1 MELAEGQLKCMGSE
15 QSQVNKLFQKPSRQ
29 QSYGQAR
36 QASRKQ
42 MYGQSGQSS
51 NQSFKHQ
58 NSQVPNQPM
67 KKCKRCLKVHWDDN
81 KCPAVNWRC
90 FSCNQTGHT
99 ARSVLC
105 KNRVHNVLDEDQQDS
120 EEDTLELGWLS
131 LNYVSKEKSLQV
143 KVIVE
148 GKLLKMEVDSGA
160 CKSVMHID
168 DYNELFPDIEL
179 TPVSFKLKVVTGQ
192 NVTIIGQADV
202 TVQYEKQI
210 CKLPLIILDSIDR
223 FTPLLGRN
231 WLNVINPSWRSVLV
245 ESKSS
250 DNDQIKS
257 NVSSKGHES
266 IAPGICEEICAVTST
281 FTHTVSKI
289 RDLILEVK
297 SEFASN
303 FQSNSKNRIKKFKA
317 DVKVK
322 EDVKPIF
329 HRAYEMPYSLKPKV
343 EEELSK
349 MVESGILTKVS
360 HSDWASPIVVVP
372 KRNSNDIRI
381 CVDFKKSVNKVIDSE
396 HCVLPLPDDI
406 FASLSG
412 SKFFTVLDLK
422 GAFQQLEISDSSKE
436 LFTINTHMG
445 LFRYNTLT
453 YGISSAPGIFQSVME
468 TILSGMSNVKCYLDD
483 ILIHGSSL
491 SECHLNVKAVMQRLK
506 NYNVKIN
513 ERKCVF
519 YQNSIEFLG
528 HKIDEF
534 GIHPTNYK
542 IECIEKAPTPE
553 NLTQLKSYLG
563 LLNYYGK
570 FIPMLSSKL
579 KPLYDLCK
587 SGVEFIWTDE
597 CENTFQMSKKLI
609 TSEGVLTHFSPSLPI
624 YVSCDASGY
633 GVGAVLSHHIN
644 GEEKPVLF
652 ASSTLSAAEKLYSNL
667 ERESLAIIFALK
679 KFHKYIFGRKFVL
692 LSDHQPL
699 QYIFGR
705 NKGIPVTAASR
716 ITRWA
721 ITLSAYDYDIQYKK
735 GKLLA
740 NADGLSRLPMSSETQ
755 IPSSLYSFNL
765 IENIPLHSNDISKAT
780 IKDLTLVKVIDH
792 TKSGWPSTVQ
802 NEKLKPFFLRRNEL
816 SVESNCLLLGNRVII
831 PEALQNEVLELFH
844 EQHLGIVRTKML
856 IRAYCWWPNINNDIE
871 KFISLCEVCQTFQN
885 FSNNTTLSWP
895 APTNNFFRLHID
907 FFHKDDYAFLILVDD
922 KSKWLDVKL
931 MQNGTNAKNTIL
943 KLKET
948 FAIFGLPVELVSDN
962 GPLFNSQEFIAFCQ
976 ANGIKPIK
984 SPPYHPQSNGLA
996 ERNVQ
1001 TVKKSLEK
1009 ALFFD
1014 KKGGIST
1021 YILKTRLYNFL
1032 FTHRCTPST
1041 VTGISPSEN
1050 ILKVK
1055 PRTRFDLLKSCS
1067 NKAWLDSNSD
1077 NFRKTK
1083 LYTLNQPVYV
1093 KNKQLKVWQ
1102 KARVVKVLSFSTYL
1116 VQVNNVIRH
1125 VHSSDIRTCLDS
1137 VSVSDDHNVQ
1147 VPLPHREF
1155 NSSSSVPSNNSPL
1168 AVPDINFRSDRSMN
1182 MEVPEIENPNIKSSN
1197 SNQQCQ
1203 PTNTVEPGSGTPKF
1217 TSTRSGRMVKPPRRL
1232 DL

>member
-1 MELAEGQLKCMGSE
+1 MGAGARADKKGKHPRPVAVYFVNRWLRDKVFFAKSNLKGSGVVMSKILTENALQLYKQTKTILGAKNVWTGRDRSSRGGGVGFYIRNDLKYSVLQKNEKIELIWVKVAIGDTSFALSVSYRAPSNDFKQFFNEFETSLSYVFPVTDSVFCLGDFNIDLLDFESTKAKYVTDIIEGFGMKQLVKQPTRITENSATLIDYIVVSNEEIVSDVGTIHAAENEEDIRSFVSRLKDLAKFCDFGSFLDDALRERLVCGVKTDAIKRRLLTEDGLNFERAYTIAIGMELAEGQLKCMGSE
-15 QSQVNKLFQKPSRQ
+15 QSQVNKLFQKPSRP

-67 KKCKRCLKVHWDDN
+67 KKCKRCLKVHWDDS

-349 MVESGILTKVS
+349 MVESGIITKVS

-412 SKFFTVLDLK
+412 SKFFTV
-422 GAFQQLEISDSSKE
+422 S
-436 LFTINTHMG
+436 
-445 LFRYNTLT
+445 
-453 YGISSAPGIFQSVME
+453 
-468 TILSGMSNVKCYLDD
+468 
-483 ILIHGSSL
+483 
-491 SECHLNVKAVMQRLK
+491 QR
-506 NYNVKIN
+506 
-513 ERKCVF
+513 
-519 YQNSIEFLG
+519 SI
-528 HKIDEF
+528 
-534 GIHPTNYK
+534 P
-542 IECIEKAPTPE
+542 
-553 NLTQLKSYLG
+553 
-563 LLNYYGK
+563 
-570 FIPMLSSKL
+570 
-579 KPLYDLCK
+579 
-587 SGVEFIWTDE
+587 
-597 CENTFQMSKKLI
+597 
-609 TSEGVLTHFSPSLPI
+609 
-624 YVSCDASGY
+624 
-633 GVGAVLSHHIN
+633 
-644 GEEKPVLF
+644 
-652 ASSTLSAAEKLYSNL
+652 
-667 ERESLAIIFALK
+667 
-679 KFHKYIFGRKFVL
+679 
-692 LSDHQPL
+692 
-699 QYIFGR
+699 
-705 NKGIPVTAASR
+705 
-716 ITRWA
+716 
-721 ITLSAYDYDIQYKK
+721 
-735 GKLLA
+735 
-740 NADGLSRLPMSSETQ
+740 
-755 IPSSLYSFNL
+755 
-765 IENIPLHSNDISKAT
+765 AT
-780 IKDLTLVKVIDH
+780 
-792 TKSGWPSTVQ
+792 
-802 NEKLKPFFLRRNEL
+802 
-816 SVESNCLLLGNRVII
+816 
-831 PEALQNEVLELFH
+831 
-844 EQHLGIVRTKML
+844 
-856 IRAYCWWPNINNDIE
+856 
-871 KFISLCEVCQTFQN
+871 
-885 FSNNTTLSWP
+885 
-895 APTNNFFRLHID
+895 
-907 FFHKDDYAFLILVDD
+907 
-922 KSKWLDVKL
+922 
-931 MQNGTNAKNTIL
+931 
-943 KLKET
+943 
-948 FAIFGLPVELVSDN
+948 
-962 GPLFNSQEFIAFCQ
+962 
-976 ANGIKPIK
+976 
-984 SPPYHPQSNGLA
+984 
-996 ERNVQ
+996 
-1001 TVKKSLEK
+1001 
-1009 ALFFD
+1009 
-1014 KKGGIST
+1014 
-1021 YILKTRLYNFL
+1021 
-1032 FTHRCTPST
+1032 
-1041 VTGISPSEN
+1041 
-1050 ILKVK
+1050 
-1055 PRTRFDLLKSCS
+1055 
-1067 NKAWLDSNSD
+1067 
-1077 NFRKTK
+1077 
-1083 LYTLNQPVYV
+1083 
-1093 KNKQLKVWQ
+1093 
-1102 KARVVKVLSFSTYL
+1102 
-1116 VQVNNVIRH
+1116 
-1125 VHSSDIRTCLDS
+1125 
-1137 VSVSDDHNVQ
+1137 
-1147 VPLPHREF
+1147 
-1155 NSSSSVPSNNSPL
+1155 
-1168 AVPDINFRSDRSMN
+1168 
-1182 MEVPEIENPNIKSSN
+1182 
-1197 SNQQCQ
+1197 
-1203 PTNTVEPGSGTPKF
+1203 
-1217 TSTRSGRMVKPPRRL
+1217 
-1232 DL
+1232 

>member
-1 MELAEGQLKCMGSE
+1 
-15 QSQVNKLFQKPSRQ
+15 
-29 QSYGQAR
+29 
-36 QASRKQ
+36 
-42 MYGQSGQSS
+42 
-51 NQSFKHQ
+51 
-58 NSQVPNQPM
+58 
-67 KKCKRCLKVHWDDN
+67 
-81 KCPAVNWRC
+81 
-90 FSCNQTGHT
+90 
-99 ARSVLC
+99 
-105 KNRVHNVLDEDQQDS
+105 
-120 EEDTLELGWLS
+120 
-131 LNYVSKEKSLQV
+131 
-143 KVIVE
+143 
-148 GKLLKMEVDSGA
+148 
-160 CKSVMHID
+160 
-168 DYNELFPDIEL
+168 
-179 TPVSFKLKVVTGQ
+179 
-192 NVTIIGQADV
+192 
-202 TVQYEKQI
+202 
-210 CKLPLIILDSIDR
+210 
-223 FTPLLGRN
+223 
-231 WLNVINPSWRSVLV
+231 
-245 ESKSS
+245 
-250 DNDQIKS
+250 
-257 NVSSKGHES
+257 
-266 IAPGICEEICAVTST
+266 
-281 FTHTVSKI
+281 
-289 RDLILEVK
+289 
-297 SEFASN
+297 
-303 FQSNSKNRIKKFKA
+303 
-317 DVKVK
+317 
-322 EDVKPIF
+322 
-329 HRAYEMPYSLKPKV
+329 
-343 EEELSK
+343 
-349 MVESGILTKVS
+349 
-360 HSDWASPIVVVP
+360 
-372 KRNSNDIRI
+372 
-381 CVDFKKSVNKVIDSE
+381 
-396 HCVLPLPDDI
+396 
-406 FASLSG
+406 
-412 SKFFTVLDLK
+412 
-422 GAFQQLEISDSSKE
+422 
-436 LFTINTHMG
+436 
-445 LFRYNTLT
+445 
-453 YGISSAPGIFQSVME
+453 
-468 TILSGMSNVKCYLDD
+468 
-483 ILIHGSSL
+483 
-491 SECHLNVKAVMQRLK
+491 MQRLK

-716 ITRWA
+716 ITLWA

-816 SVESNCLLLGNRVII
+816 SVENNCLLLGNRVII

-895 APTNNFFRLHID
+895 APTNNFFRVHID
-907 FFHKDDYAFLILVDD
+907 FFHKDDYTFLILVDD

-931 MQNGTNAKNTIL
+931 MQNGTNAKNIIL

-962 GPLFNSQEFIAFCQ
+962 GPPFNSQEFIAFCQANGIKPIKSPPYHPQSNGLAERNVQTVKKQHSIIYVYIANMDYTRSIESFNPKDNDITSYLERLEQLFICNNVAEEKKVAMLLTLIGGEAYCILKDLLAPTLPSEKTYAELGAELKRHYSPKRLTIAERYNFYTAFQNEEDIRSFVSCLKGLAKFCDFGSFLDDALRDRLVCGVKSDAIKRRITLWAITLSAYDYDIQYKKGKLLANADGLSRLPMSSETQIPSSLYSFNLIENIPLHSNDISKATIKDLTLVKVIDHTKSGWPSTVQNEKLKPFFLRRNELSVENNCLLLGNRVIIPEALQNEVLELFHEQHLGIVRTKMLIRAYCWWPNINNDIEKFISLCEVCQTFQNFSNNTTLSWPAPTNNFFRVHIDFFHKDDYTFLILVDDKSKWLDVKLMQNGTNAKNIILKLKETFAIFGLPVELVSDNGPPFNSQEFIAFCQ

-1021 YILKTRLYNFL
+1021 YILKTR
-1032 FTHRCTPST
+1032 
-1041 VTGISPSEN
+1041 ISPSEN

-1055 PRTRFDLLKSCS
+1055 PRTRFDLLKPCS

-1217 TSTRSGRMVKPPRRL
+1217 VRTRGSYK
-1232 DL
+1232 